1 MACFIKNS
9 VLKKFTNSL
18 LLVTAFLVIAGCV
31 TQKKKEDVG
40 PLKKGYHNMTAHYNG
55 YYNATVLLAEA
66 KTDLEN
72 QVQDNYRKILP
83 VYKYVAAE
91 NPKAVAEKMDKA
103 AAKVSVVVNM
113 HRVSRWT
120 DDCYLVLGQSQYLKQ
135 DYESAEE
142 SLEFMTAEFNP
153 KEVAKR
159 DSKSKVSKKRKKAVM
174 QGKVKNDGSDG
185 EPTVELSK
193 KEKQKLADK
202 KRKEREK
209 ERKRKMKEAKKNKKK
224 GKKPAPKKKGDEP
237 TNKTTKKEEKIEEE
251 EPDEPAIPAPGSITL
266 GNLAPEVVQSAP
278 ESYFMKHRPAYQE
291 GVLWLART
299 YIERQNYTN
308 AERLLNDLERSPGTF
323 PDVRR
328 EVAIAKAHFFLKQK
342 KYDQAVEP
350 LNAAIGLVEDNL
362 MKARLAFILGQ
373 IHQQAKRT
381 DEAYSAY
388 ALVLK
393 SKPPYEM
400 DFAAR
405 LNSSLSN
412 PSKQGAVS
420 QLERM
425 LKDEKN
431 KEFQD
436 QIYFALAAIALENG
450 DKKEGIKNLEL
461 SLSKSSANISQKAE
475 SYLLL
480 GDLYFEEESYV
491 KAKTYYDST
500 LMVMTNADERHRRV
514 SSLSTNLQEIVGN
527 LLTIQMQDSLI
538 AVSNMTEDEKM
549 ALATSIKKKQDEERI
564 NAAKLKAAQGQNGPN
579 SANLPKGAPAP
590 QSREPLKF
598 WAYNEK
604 DKREGKR
611 EFEKKWGSRT
621 LQDNWRRSDQTSIAD
636 AGTDIQSANEVT
648 QLTEEEMKALLK
660 DVPDS
665 PEKMAAANRQIE
677 SSLFNLGVLYRDR
690 LENYKKS
697 VESLEMLLARYP
709 ETQYKLDA
717 LYYLYLSYKDMGD
730 ASNAQRYFDIIVNG
744 YPTSNYARMLKDP
757 SFAASIRAKEDKLTV
772 YYDETLEHFEQ
783 RKFQEAYDRIG
794 KVGEMFGGQNTLMPR
809 FALLGAMCI
818 GNLQGKEPYVE
829 ALKEVVAKY
838 PNDPESTRA
847 KEILR
852 LLGENLGTGPGQQ
865 RDLPPG
871 GTPTGDYKVTDDQL
885 HYVIIVFKGDVVMN
899 DAKIIVSD
907 YNEKY
912 HKTQKLRMNNIYIG
926 EGEGKTPVIAI
937 RRYNDKKEA
946 MEYLDV
952 VQKNSKDYLD
962 PEKFKFELLPISQD
976 NYKELLK
983 TKNIDEYRM
992 FFEANYK
999 K

>member
-1 MACFIKNS
+1 LFIKNF
-9 VLKKFTNSL
+9 VLKKFTTSL
-18 LLVTAFLVIAGCV
+18 LLVTAFLVISGCV
-31 TQKKKEDVG
+31 TQKKKGDVG
-40 PLKKGYHNMTAHYNG
+40 PIKKGYHNMTAHYNG

-66 KTDLEN
+66 KTDLES
-72 QVQDNYRKILP
+72 QVRDNYRKILP

-91 NPKAVAEKMDKA
+91 NPKSVADKMDKA

-135 DYESAEE
+135 DYEAAEE
-142 SLEFMTAEFNP
+142 SLEFMASEFNP

-159 DSKSKVSKKRKKAVM
+159 ESKSGANKKRKKEVM
-174 QGKVKNDGSDG
+174 KGKVKNDGSDG
-185 EPTVELSK
+185 EEKVELSA
-193 KEKQKLADK
+193 KEKKKLADN

-209 ERKRKMKEAKKNKKK
+209 ERKRKMKETKKNKKK
-224 GKKPAPKKKGDEP
+224 GKKPTPKKPGE
-237 TNKTTKKEEKIEEE
+237 KKETSKKEDLKEEE
-251 EPDEPAIPAPGSITL
+251 VVEEPGLPAPGSITL
-266 GNLAPEVVQSAP
+266 GNLEPEVVQTNP
-278 ESYFMKHRPAYQE
+278 ENYFMKHRPAYQE

-323 PDVRR
+323 EDVRR
-328 EVAIAKAHFFLKQK
+328 EAAIAKAHFFLKQK

-350 LNAAIGLVEDNL
+350 LKTAIGLLEDNE

-373 IHQQAKRT
+373 IHQQAKRSE
-381 DEAYSAY
+381 EAYAAY
-388 ALVLK
+388 AMVLK
-393 SKPPYEM
+393 TKPSYEM

-412 PSKQGAVS
+412 PSKQEAVT

-436 QIYFALAAIALENG
+436 QIYFALANIALENG

-461 SLSKSSANISQKAE
+461 SLAKSSANISQKAE

-480 GDLYFEEESYV
+480 ADLYFEEESYV
-491 KAKTYYDST
+491 KAKIYFDST

-527 LLTIQMQDSLI
+527 IMTIQMQDSLI
-538 AVSNMTEDEKM
+538 AVGNMTEEEKM
-549 ALATSIKKKQDEERI
+549 ALASSIKKKKDEDRI
-564 NAAKLKAAQGQNGPN
+564 NAAKQKAAAQQGNAQ
-579 SANLPKGAPAP
+579 AQNLPKGAPTPVGAANT
-590 QSREPLKF
+590 SKF
-598 WAYNEK
+598 WAYNDK
-604 DKREGKR
+604 DKKDGKR
-611 EFEKKWGSRT
+611 DFERKWGSRT
-621 LQDNWRRSDQTSIAD
+621 LQDNWRRSDQTSVAD
-636 AGTDIQSANEVT
+636 AGTEIQSAAEVT
-648 QLTEEEMKALLK
+648 QLTPEEVKELLK
-660 DVPDS
+660 DVPDT
-665 PEKMAAANRQIE
+665 PEKIGAANRQIE
-677 SSLFNLGVLYRDR
+677 SAMFNLGVLYRDR

-697 VESLEMLLARYP
+697 VESLEKLLTRYP

-730 ASNAQRYFDIIVNG
+730 ASNAQRYFDLIVNG

-757 SFAASIRAKEDKLTV
+757 SFAASIKAKEDKITL
-772 YYDETLEHFEQ
+772 YYDETLQHFEQ

-794 KVGEMFGGQNTLMPR
+794 KVGEMFGGQNNLMPR

-818 GNLQGKEPYVE
+818 GNLQGKEAYVA

-838 PNDPESTRA
+838 PEDPESTRA

-871 GTPTGDYKVTDDQL
+871 EGQVGEYKVTDDQL
-885 HYVIIVFKGDVVMN
+885 HYVIVVFKGEVVMN
-899 DAKIIVSD
+899 DAKIIISD

-926 EGEGKTPVIAI
+926 EGESKMPVIAI

-952 VQKNSKDYLD
+952 VSKNSKDYLD
-962 PEKFKFELLPISQD
+962 PAKYKFELLPISQD

-983 TKNIDEYRM
+983 SKNMDDYRA
-992 FFEANYK
+992 FFEKNYLK
-999 K
+999 